1 VDSVNTGT
9 GAGRIQDRIL
19 GVCLVSC
26 ASNSSRNS
34 LRSEDHFVPRRLAE
48 SQQRVSNAELCAL
61 SVRKVS
67 GTATGT
73 GAVDIPHE
81 RGIAHGNSP
90 K

>member
-1 VDSVNTGT
+1 VYVWY
-9 GAGRIQDRIL
+9 L
-19 GVCLVSC
+19 G

-34 LRSEDHFVPRRLAE
+34 LRSGDHFVPRRLAE